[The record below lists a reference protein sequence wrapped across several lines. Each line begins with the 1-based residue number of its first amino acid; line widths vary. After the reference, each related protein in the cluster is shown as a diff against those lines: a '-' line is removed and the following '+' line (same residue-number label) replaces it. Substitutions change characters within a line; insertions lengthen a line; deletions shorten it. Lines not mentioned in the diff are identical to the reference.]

1 MPEAQIENGLW
12 TQGYLPIDATEFR
25 RLTETV
31 HARAIGSPGAAAAE
45 IEVADYTATLVD
57 GDMLVGTAVLQLAQ
71 PAKSAPA
78 LERWLLLAPCSFAL
92 SDARWEDAAS
102 AAMLG
107 TGPDGVLR
115 VKADHGRLRC
125 TWSLR
130 AQRSASGAIVF
141 PIDLPR
147 APTTRLSIDAP
158 SNLEL
163 MADRGIAGSSPGSA
177 ADTTRWTFELGGL
190 SSLSLRAVTE
200 GNARER
206 RSLTLLRQS
215 STYEM
220 SSRGVNLSTQLKLD
234 IHSEALQRLSLDL
247 DPELRLV
254 SARYGELQIPFAV
267 VRDAK
272 TGASRVSLELPE
284 PISGASR
291 VLQLSAMSPL
301 VVDKRWRLPGL
312 RVEGMSWQEGT
323 ATLLIP
329 GGLLLEQLATDG
341 CRQSRIATL
350 PAPARGESLEI
361 QFFRPTA
368 SIDVLL
374 VHPPEQLQIQSGAA
388 VDVGQHEITSRTTL
402 EVGAKRGSRRFLPV
416 TVRSGWTIDAV
427 EDLAANRPLDW
438 EVDDRP
444 DAENTLNIH
453 LADVVVPER
462 TARLVVRG
470 HRAAGRIVFCEPS
483 PGDAGACRLARR
495 FAADRGTRRRRDG
508 VALVGRRRAAPL
520 GSAATHASRIE
531 IVCTTAGRDA
541 VRA

>member
-1 MPEAQIENGLW
+1 MSAARVITACLAATIVALMARSSAAVEPPADADVPAYRRVFVPEAQIENGLW

-45 IEVADYTATLVD
+45 IEVAEYTATLVD
-57 GDMLVGTAVLQLAQ
+57 GDVLVGTAVMQLAQ
-71 PAKSAPA
+71 PAKSAPV

-92 SDARWEDAAS
+92 ADARWEGAAS

-107 TGPDGVLR
+107 TGRDGVLR

-141 PIDLPR
+141 PFELPR

-163 MADRGIAGSSPGSA
+163 MADRGIAGSSPGPA

-190 SSLSLRAVTE
+190 NTLSLRAVTE

-284 PISGASR
+284 PISA
-291 VLQLSAMSPL
+291 
-301 VVDKRWRLPGL
+301 
-312 RVEGMSWQEGT
+312 
-323 ATLLIP
+323 
-329 GGLLLEQLATDG
+329 
-341 CRQSRIATL
+341 
-350 PAPARGESLEI
+350 
-361 QFFRPTA
+361 
-368 SIDVLL
+368 
-374 VHPPEQLQIQSGAA
+374 
-388 VDVGQHEITSRTTL
+388 
-402 EVGAKRGSRRFLPV
+402 
-416 TVRSGWTIDAV
+416 
-427 EDLAANRPLDW
+427 LAACCSCRPWRRSWSTSAGDCRACGSKACPGRKA
-438 EVDDRP
+438 RP
-444 DAENTLNIH
+444 
-453 LADVVVPER
+453 R
-462 TARLVVRG
+462 Y
-470 HRAAGRIVFCEPS
+470 
-483 PGDAGACRLARR
+483 
-495 FAADRGTRRRRDG
+495 
-508 VALVGRRRAAPL
+508 
-520 GSAATHASRIE
+520 
-531 IVCTTAGRDA
+531 
-541 VRA
+541 